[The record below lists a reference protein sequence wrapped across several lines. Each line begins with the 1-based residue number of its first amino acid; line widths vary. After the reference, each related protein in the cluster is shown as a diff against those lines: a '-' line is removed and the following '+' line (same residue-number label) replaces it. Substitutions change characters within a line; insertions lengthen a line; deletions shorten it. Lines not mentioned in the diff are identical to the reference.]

1 MAFLGNKQEV
11 ERLSIE
17 NMSLT
22 NKISALE
29 KTLALKEENI
39 ADLQGE
45 IACLREEVEYID
57 RRAEE
62 FYSGAKKVIAQQQA
76 NYEAV
81 YDSLKIRPHNERNAG
96 RKSRATP
103 EQKAE
108 IISLR
113 QSGNGYKRIAQIMS
127 EKTGSAWNKTTI
139 RNIAC
144 SPGVNN

>member
-17 NMSLT
+17 NMSLR
-22 NKISALE
+22 NKISTLE

-45 IACLREEVEYID
+45 IAYLREELEYID

-62 FYSGAKKVIAQQQA
+62 FYSGAKKVIERQKA
-76 NYEAV
+76 NYDTI

-96 RKSRATP
+96 RKSKTTP
-103 EQKAE
+103 EQKPA
-108 IISLR
+108 
-113 QSGNGYKRIAQIMS
+113 YKSQAP
-127 EKTGSAWNKTTI
+127 K
-139 RNIAC
+139 
-144 SPGVNN
+144 